1 MGDIVKSI
9 LKFAALGAVA
19 FALSACAT
27 SSAPQ
32 PLAQGDWVLAHWQDD
47 DPYFYPGVVNARDGD
62 TFDIQYDDGDR
73 NTRNATEVRPFDWD
87 VGTVLECRWHDE
99 QWYPARITQ
108 MSPNRY
114 DIRVAYDDGDKGEIN
129 TSRCRSQ

>member
-1 MGDIVKSI
+1 M
-9 LKFAALGAVA
+9 AAVA
-19 FALSACAT
+19 ITLAACAT
-27 SSAPQ
+27 ASAPA
-32 PLAQGDWVLAHWQDD
+32 PLAQGDWVLARWQDD
-47 DPYFYPGVVNARDGD
+47 DPYFYPGVFNSRDGD

-73 NTRNATEVRPFDWD
+73 STRNATDVRAFDWV

-108 MSPNRY
+108 MSPNHY
-114 DIRVAYDDGDKGEIN
+114 DIRVAYDDGDKGDIN